1 MKKITCANSNCGGTV
16 FQFDEQKYPNAT
28 EVKCPKCK
36 HIQRIQPLPSID
48 PLSWLKQDLT
58 APQVVKPKPQMELPA
73 LETEPILSLMTSN
86 RTFAL
91 KLGKNF
97 IGRRADNDVVLDQD
111 EHISRRHAVVEVFAT
126 PNANW
131 RYIVYDIGNLGETQS
146 KNGIYVGSRRL
157 STFEQLNLVSG
168 NTFQLGDTK
177 LSLG

>member
-1 MKKITCANSNCGGTV
+1 MKKITCVNSICGGTV
-16 FQFDEQKYPNAT
+16 FYFDEQKYPNAT

-36 HIQRIQPLPSID
+36 HIQRIQPLPAMD
-48 PLSWLKQDLT
+48 PLSWLKQDLPL
-58 APQVVKPKPQMELPA
+58 PQVAKPKPPA
-73 LETEPILSLMTSN
+73 EIPPLETEPILSLMTSN
-86 RTFAL
+86 RTFSL

-111 EHISRRHAVVEVFAT
+111 EHISRRHAVVEVIAI

-146 KNGIYVGSRRL
+146 KNGVYVGSRRL